1 MSTCPQC
8 GATYPPQVAICA
20 ADGMVLAHEPTTDP
34 RVGSLMAGKYRIDG
48 VIGRGGMGAVYRAT
62 HVMLNKTVAVKTIKP
77 DLIDSPEMAHRFQ
90 REARAATS
98 LEHPNIVAV
107 YDLGQ
112 AEDGALY
119 IAMEFVNGLNL
130 KDAIRGSGPMPAA
143 RIARLLTQV
152 ASALARAHRNQIVH
166 RDLKPQ
172 NLMIAVDA
180 KGQEHVKL
188 LDFGIAKSLEE
199 GTTTQLTAAGYSLG
213 TPHYM
218 APEQA
223 IGEEVDGRADIYA
236 LGVIL
241 YEMLVGDVPFNAAS
255 APAILVMH
263 LNDAPEPPSRRRP
276 DLAIP
281 PALEAIALRCLEK
294 DPGQRFQ
301 TAEEFR
307 EALERAVPAGT
318 PVALGPAPD
327 AATAVPLPPPLPE
340 NTALPPSMPAETSS
354 ITVPP
359 ALPSTRP
366 ATRLTIKAPEAAVQ
380 PLAVSSSPGTKGR
393 LIAVLLAVAA
403 LFFVAVALGGY
414 GAYRVWTS
422 RSRGITAETVSSDPA
437 AGSVP
442 ATAPDTDPPPTTPL
456 AASPATEGSGAGGA
470 GASSAQHPPVAT
482 AGTSPTAD
490 ATAGRP
496 ARTEKSGGSAF
507 APRGLPA
514 APAAQGG
521 EVGAA
526 APAAAAAATSA
537 PPALPRQP
545 PIYFECTGASDVC
558 GALTTAFE
566 QALEREGLRRAARP
580 DGAEILVN
588 ASATLLDTHQDQ
600 QYGTSFVV
608 QTFSLELR
616 AEAVRDGSA
625 VSMPAARTFSFD
637 RRFGGE
643 RAAEQG
649 RLIAAAAVD
658 RIQTFW
664 AKRVGG

>member
-8 GATYPPQVAICA
+8 GATYPPQVSICA
-20 ADGMVLAHEPTTDP
+20 VDGMVLAHEPTTDP
-34 RVGSLMAGKYRIDG
+34 SVGSVMAGKYRIDG

-77 DLIDSPEMAHRFQ
+77 DLIGSPEMAHRFQ

-152 ASALARAHRNQIVH
+152 ASALARAHRSQIVH

-180 KGQEHVKL
+180 SGQEHIKL
-188 LDFGIAKSLEE
+188 LDFGIAKSLQE
-199 GTTTQLTAAGYSLG
+199 GTTTQLTASGYSLG

-223 IGEEVDGRADIYA
+223 VGEEVDGRADIYA

-263 LNDAPEPPSRRRP
+263 LKDAPEPPSRRRP

-281 PALEAIALRCLEK
+281 PALEVIALRCLEK
-294 DPGQRFQ
+294 DPAHRFQ
-301 TAEEFR
+301 TAEEFS

-318 PVALGPAPD
+318 AVALGPAPD
-327 AATAVPLPPPLPE
+327 AATALALLPPLPE
-340 NTALPPSMPAETSS
+340 NTAPPLAVPAETSS
-354 ITVPP
+354 VAVPP
-359 ALPSTRP
+359 PLPSQRP
-366 ATRLTIKAPEAAVQ
+366 ASRPTIKAPEAAVL
-380 PLAVSSSPGTKGR
+380 PAAVPSSPGRKG
-393 LIAVLLAVAA
+393 LLVAALLALAA

-422 RSRGITAETVSSDPA
+422 RSRGITAETISSDPA
-437 AGSVP
+437 ARSVP
-442 ATAPDTDPPPTTPL
+442 SMAPDTAPPPATPS
-456 AASPATEGSGAGGA
+456 AASPATVGFGCGRGRSISRTAPASSDCGRLTGCERHRGGTCRNREERRLRARGAGFGSSTRRRRRRGWCGCPCIGGRGSVAIARATEATPDLFRMHRRRGRVWCADDSLRA
-470 GASSAQHPPVAT
+470 GP
-482 AGTSPTAD
+482 
-490 ATAGRP
+490 
-496 ARTEKSGGSAF
+496 RT
-507 APRGLPA
+507 
-514 APAAQGG
+514 
-521 EVGAA
+521 
-526 APAAAAAATSA
+526 
-537 PPALPRQP
+537 
-545 PIYFECTGASDVC
+545 
-558 GALTTAFE
+558 
-566 QALEREGLRRAARP
+566 RRAAP
-580 DGAEILVN
+580 C
-588 ASATLLDTHQDQ
+588 
-600 QYGTSFVV
+600 GTSGRRRDPG
-608 QTFSLELR
+608 QRER
-616 AEAVRDGSA
+616 HAPRHPPGPAVRHQFRRADIQSRTAGGSG
-625 VSMPAARTFSFD
+625 S
-637 RRFGGE
+637 
-643 RAAEQG
+643 
-649 RLIAAAAVD
+649 
-658 RIQTFW
+658 
-664 AKRVGG
+664 

>member
-8 GATYPPQVAICA
+8 GATYPPQVSICA
-20 ADGMVLAHEPTTDP
+20 VDGMVLAHEPTTDP
-34 RVGSLMAGKYRIDG
+34 SVGSVMAGKYRIDG

-77 DLIDSPEMAHRFQ
+77 DLIGSPEMAHRFQ

-152 ASALARAHRNQIVH
+152 ASALARAHRSQIVH

-180 KGQEHVKL
+180 SGHEHIKL
-188 LDFGIAKSLEE
+188 LDFGIAKSLQE
-199 GTTTQLTAAGYSLG
+199 GTTTQLTASGYSLG

-223 IGEEVDGRADIYA
+223 VGEEVDGRADIYA

-263 LNDAPEPPSRRRP
+263 LKDAPEPPSRRRP

-281 PALEAIALRCLEK
+281 PALEVIALRCLEK
-294 DPGQRFQ
+294 APARRFQ
-301 TAEEFR
+301 TAEEFS
-307 EALERAVPAGT
+307 EALARAVPAGT

-327 AATAVPLPPPLPE
+327 AATALALLRPLPE
-340 NTALPPSMPAETSS
+340 NKTPHLAVPAETSS
-354 ITVPP
+354 VAVPP
-359 ALPSTRP
+359 PLPSQRP
-366 ATRLTIKAPEAAVQ
+366 ATRPTIKAPEAAVL
-380 PLAVSSSPGTKGR
+380 PAAVPSLPGRKG
-393 LIAVLLAVAA
+393 LLVTAVLGVAA

-422 RSRGITAETVSSDPA
+422 RSRGITETISSDPA
-437 AGSVP
+437 AASVP
-442 ATAPDTDPPPTTPL
+442 SMAPDTAPAPATSS

-470 GASSAQHPPVAT
+470 AASPVQPPPVAT
-482 AGTSPTAD
+482 AGGSPA
-490 ATAGRP
+490 ANAIAGGP
-496 ARTEKSGGSAF
+496 AGTEKRGGP
-507 APRGLPA
+507 APVARGSA

-521 EVGAA
+521 EIGAV
-526 APAAAAAATSA
+526 APATAAAAAS
-537 PPALPRQP
+537 PSPALPKQP
-545 PIYFECTGASDVC
+545 PIYFECTGAADVC
-558 GALTTAFE
+558 GAVTTAFE
-566 QALEREGLRRAARP
+566 QALEREGLPRAPRP

-616 AEAVRDGSA
+616 AEAARDGSA

-649 RLIAAAAVD
+649 RLMAGAALE

>member
-1 MSTCPQC
+1 
-8 GATYPPQVAICA
+8 
-20 ADGMVLAHEPTTDP
+20 
-34 RVGSLMAGKYRIDG
+34 MAGKYRIDG

-77 DLIDSPEMAHRFQ
+77 DLIDSPEMANRFQ

-172 NLMIAVDA
+172 NLMVAVDA
-180 KGQEHVKL
+180 NGQEHVKL

-223 IGEEVDGRADIYA
+223 VGQEVDGRADIYA

-294 DPGQRFQ
+294 DPAQRFQ
-301 TAEEFR
+301 TAEEFS
-307 EALERAVPAGT
+307 EALERAVPAGA

-327 AATAVPLPPPLPE
+327 AATALALPPPLPE
-340 NTALPPSMPAETSS
+340 NTAPPLALPPETSS
-354 ITVPP
+354 IAVPP
-359 ALPSTRP
+359 PLPSPRSATRP
-366 ATRLTIKAPEAAVQ
+366 TPNALEAGAPPA
-380 PLAVSSSPGTKGR
+380 AVSSSPGRKGR
-393 LIAVLLAVAA
+393 LVAVLLAVAA
-403 LFFVAVALGGY
+403 LFFVAAALGGTARTACGRHARAGSQPRPFPLIRPRHPY
-414 GAYRVWTS
+414 PQWRPTPLRRRRHHRPHRPRPKDPVPEVPEHPQHSPRQSATSGRITGCGRHRGDTCSDREERRLRPRGAWFTSSTRRPGRRASCRCPCNGARGNGDIAGATEAAPDLFRVHRRFRRVWCADDCL
-422 RSRGITAETVSSDPA
+422 R
-437 AGSVP
+437 AG
-442 ATAPDTDPPPTTPL
+442 L
-456 AASPATEGSGAGGA
+456 
-470 GASSAQHPPVAT
+470 
-482 AGTSPTAD
+482 
-490 ATAGRP
+490 
-496 ARTEKSGGSAF
+496 RTRRA
-507 APRGLPA
+507 APRGTSGRRRDPGQRERYAARHPPGPA
-514 APAAQGG
+514 I
-521 EVGAA
+521 
-526 APAAAAAATSA
+526 
-537 PPALPRQP
+537 RHH
-545 PIYFECTGASDVC
+545 F
-558 GALTTAFE
+558 
-566 QALEREGLRRAARP
+566 RRADIQSRTA
-580 DGAEILVN
+580 G
-588 ASATLLDTHQDQ
+588 
-600 QYGTSFVV
+600 
-608 QTFSLELR
+608 
-616 AEAVRDGSA
+616 GSG
-625 VSMPAARTFSFD
+625 P
-637 RRFGGE
+637 
-643 RAAEQG
+643 
-649 RLIAAAAVD
+649 
-658 RIQTFW
+658 
-664 AKRVGG
+664 